1 MRRMTRLGAILLATA
16 VALVSWT
23 PQAHGVGN
31 AEAAKKAAAYVAS
44 QAGTA
49 TDPGTAADS
58 LLALAAV
65 GDLSLA
71 PQAGQL
77 LGVVNDGASAYAAKS
92 PESAAKLLLAV
103 SALGLDT
110 RNVNGVNLVEAVKA
124 GVRADGSFGTN
135 PGPFASGLGI
145 IALTRVSEPVSAAM
159 LQYLVHLANTDG
171 GFGPAPGHPSD
182 ADTTAIAVLGL
193 STQTD
198 SISARDTTSKA
209 IAWAVAQQQADG
221 SWRGYNPINSTALMA
236 ATLQTLSLAQPKAV
250 QYLVGQQLPDGSLPD
265 AGKPNLLATQQGA
278 LLLGD
283 TSYLAVRN
291 PALGAAAAAGHS
303 SSPSPTM
310 TASSAPSSTT
320 TPTQAPTAT
329 PSATPTA
336 APAFTDDGNNVLWIL
351 LPIVLLALLG
361 GGAYYLF
368 GKPAARREAAAAAK
382 ASPAAG
388 NQTPDDVPPS
398 HR

>member
-1 MRRMTRLGAILLATA
+1 MTRLGAILLATA

-23 PQAHGVGN
+23 PQAQAVGN
-31 AEAAKKAAAYVAS
+31 AEAARKAAAYVAS
-44 QAGTA
+44 QVGGVTE
-49 TDPGTAADS
+49 PGAAADS
-58 LLALAAV
+58 LLALAAA
-65 GDLSLA
+65 GDLSVG
-71 PQAGQL
+71 PQAAQL
-77 LGVVNDGASAYAAKS
+77 LGVVQGGASVYAAKS
-92 PESAAKLLLAV
+92 PEAAAKLLLAI

-110 RNVNGVNLVEAVKA
+110 RNVGGVNLVEAVKA
-124 GVRADGSFGTN
+124 GVRADGSFGVN

-145 IALTRVSEPVSAAM
+145 IALTRVNEPVSAAM
-159 LQYLVHLANTDG
+159 LQYLVHQANTDG
-171 GFGPAPGHPSD
+171 GFGPASGQPSD

-198 SISARDTTSKA
+198 SISARDTATKA
-209 IAWAVAQQQADG
+209 IAWATAQQQADG
-221 SWRGYNPINSTALMA
+221 SWRGYNPVNSTALMA

-265 AGKPNLLATQQGA
+265 AGKPNLLATQQAA

-303 SSPSPTM
+303 ASPTPAL
-310 TASSAPSSTT
+310 TPSQAPSSAT
-320 TPTQAPTAT
+320 APTSSPTAS
-329 PSATPTA
+329 PSATA
-336 APAFTDDGNNVLWIL
+336 APAPTFPDDGNNVLWIL

-382 ASPAAG
+382 AAPAPADKA
-388 NQTPDDVPPS
+388 PDDAPPTAP
-398 HR
+398 